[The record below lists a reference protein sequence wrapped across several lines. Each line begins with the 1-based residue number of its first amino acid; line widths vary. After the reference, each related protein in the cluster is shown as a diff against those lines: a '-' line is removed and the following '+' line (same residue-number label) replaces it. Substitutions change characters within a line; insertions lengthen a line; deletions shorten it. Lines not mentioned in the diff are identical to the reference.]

1 MTHTRN
7 TRRGRHVA
15 ASIVISLL
23 ALTAC
28 GEDDSSSSDKESAAT
43 YVPAEVEYATAE
55 TAAGGE
61 QSINGG
67 DFQAATEE
75 ASTNTVAAS
84 AANPGTQLPRQVVPP
99 SSRDLI
105 VVMTVGLEVADA
117 AAAVDKVINLAA
129 AHGGQLYNSSLDLT
143 DPEFAA
149 GDLVFKIPPSKV
161 DSFLGGLEPGIGRR
175 TGLQGTTTDVTNQL
189 TDLDAQ
195 ILTAYTSVG
204 RVRALLDGAETLSDV
219 IALEGELS
227 ARETRLEQ
235 LLAQQAGLK
244 GQVAL
249 ATITV
254 HLTTAPVVEEVIAL
268 NDEKK
273 DTSISAA
280 FSKGWKSFVAV
291 LVAFALLIGYSAPF
305 LLVGGLVLLVTMRIT
320 RRRARLSQSRSAAP
334 LHPPAPDAGPRTS
347 SPDFVDAAKTP

>member
-7 TRRGRHVA
+7 IRRGRQVSA
-15 ASIVISLL
+15 AIVITLL

-28 GEDDSSSSDKESAAT
+28 GEDSFSSDKESAAT
-43 YVPAEVEYATAE
+43 DGPTDVEYATE
-55 TAAGGE
+55 KTASGGE
-61 QSINGG
+61 QSISGG

-84 AANPGTQLPRQVVPP
+84 DPGTQLPRLVVPT

-105 VVMTVGLEVADA
+105 VVMTVGLEVTDA
-117 AAAVDKVINLAA
+117 AAAVDKVINLAT

-149 GDLVFKIPPSKV
+149 GDLVFKMPPGEV
-161 DSFLGGLEPGIGRR
+161 DAFLGGLEPGIGRR
-175 TGLQGTTTDVTNQL
+175 TGLQGTTTDVTDQI

-254 HLTTAPVVEEVIAL
+254 HLTTAPVLDEVAPVE
-268 NDEKK
+268 DEKK

-305 LLVGGLVLLVTMRIT
+305 LLIGGLVLLATMRIT
-320 RRRARLSQSRSAAP
+320 RRRARSSQSRSTAP
-334 LHPPAPDAGPRTS
+334 LHPPAPGAGPHTS
-347 SPDFVDAAKTP
+347 SPDFVDAAKNL

>member
-1 MTHTRN
+1 MTHMRN
-7 TRRGRHVA
+7 TRQGRHVA

-23 ALTAC
+23 VLTAC
-28 GEDDSSSSDKESAAT
+28 GEDDSSSSGKQSAAT
-43 YVPAEVEYATAE
+43 DVPAEVEYATAE
-55 TAAGGE
+55 TASGGE
-61 QSINGG
+61 TSINGG
-67 DFQAATEE
+67 NVQAATEE

-84 AANPGTQLPRQVVPP
+84 AEPGTQLPRQVVPP

-105 VVMTVGLEVADA
+105 VVMTVGLEVTDA

-149 GDLVFKIPPSKV
+149 GDLVFKMPPSKV
-161 DSFLGGLEPGIGRR
+161 DAFLGGLEPGIGRR
-175 TGLQGTTTDVTNQL
+175 TGLQGTTTDVTNQIS
-189 TDLDAQ
+189 DLDAQ

-254 HLTTAPVVEEVIAL
+254 HLTTAPVVEEVVAL

-334 LHPPAPDAGPRTS
+334 PHPPAPDAGPRTS

>member
-7 TRRGRHVA
+7 TRRGRHIA

-23 ALTAC
+23 ALNAC
-28 GEDDSSSSDKESAAT
+28 SADDSSSSDRQSAAT
-43 YVPAEVEYATAE
+43 EVPAEVEYATEE
-55 TAAGGE
+55 TSSGGE
-61 QSINGG
+61 KSIGGGNVQAVNG
-67 DFQAATEE
+67 E
-75 ASTNTVAAS
+75 ASAHTVAP
-84 AANPGTQLPRQVVPP
+84 AAEPGTQLPRQVVPP

-149 GDLVFKIPPSKV
+149 GDLVFKMPPSEV
-161 DSFLGGLEPGIGRR
+161 DAFLGGLEPGIGRR

-254 HLTTAPVVEEVIAL
+254 HLTTAPVVDEVVPVK
-268 NDEKK
+268 DEKK

-305 LLVGGLVLLVTMRIT
+305 LLLGGLVLLVTMRIT
-320 RRRARLSQSRSAAP
+320 RRRARSSQSRSAAP
-334 LHPPAPDAGPRTS
+334 LHQPAPDADPHTS
-347 SPDFVDAAKTP
+347 SPDFVDAAKNP

>member
-1 MTHTRN
+1 MTHMRN
-7 TRRGRHVA
+7 TRQGRHVA

-28 GEDDSSSSDKESAAT
+28 AEDKSSSSESPSAASD
-43 YVPAEVEYATAE
+43 AAADVEFATAE
-55 TAAGGE
+55 TASGQAQSVSGE
-61 QSINGG
+61 AQ
-67 DFQAATEE
+67 
-75 ASTNTVAAS
+75 STNTVPAVK
-84 AANPGTQLPRQVVPP
+84 PGAQLPQVVPP
-99 SSRDLI
+99 SDRKLV
-105 VVMTVGLEVADA
+105 VVMTVGLEVTDA

-149 GDLVFKIPPSKV
+149 GDLVFKMPPSEV
-161 DSFLGGLEPGIGRR
+161 DAFLGGLEPGIGRR
-175 TGLQGTTTDVTNQL
+175 TGLQGTTTDVTNQIS
-189 TDLDAQ
+189 DLDAQ

-254 HLTTAPVVEEVIAL
+254 HLTTAPVVEEVVAL

-320 RRRARLSQSRSAAP
+320 RRQARLSQSRSAAP
-334 LHPPAPDAGPRTS
+334 PHPPAPDAGPRTS
-347 SPDFVDAAKTP
+347 SPDFVDGAKTP